1 MTTKLNLDLRNVQEQ
16 VEDNVKRLRQLNR
29 RGVLAY
35 VGLWGMIYDQA
46 KALMEEG
53 TGWLDQAEQRGMKLE
68 ETLNDQLLTLDNQAA
83 HELKKW
89 SARFQPKPQAVN
101 GETTSATTS
110 FEHEIEQH
118 IEQILTHLGIPHRDR
133 LERLSREIDALSRKL
148 DEQLQQAQTAAAEKQ
163 PAEKQATEEQVAEE
177 PEVALPLP
185 DYDKLNA
192 KTVMSQLKQ
201 LDAEQLQAVRAYES
215 THAARV
221 TVLREIDQQMK
232 RALAV
237 M

>member
-35 VGLWGMIYDQA
+35 VGLWGVIYDQA
-46 KALMEEG
+46 KALVEEG
-53 TGWLDQAEQRGMKLE
+53 TNWLDQAEQRGMKLE

-89 SARFQPKPQAVN
+89 RARLQPKPQAVKS
-101 GETTSATTS
+101 EPTRATTTI
-110 FEHEIEQH
+110 EHEIEQR
-118 IEQILTHLGIPHRDR
+118 IEQLLTHLGIPHRDR

-148 DEQLQQAQTAAAEKQ
+148 DEQLQQAQTAATEKQ

-177 PEVALPLP
+177 SEAVLPLP

>member
-46 KALMEEG
+46 KALVEEG

-89 SARFQPKPQAVN
+89 RAHLQPKPQAVKS
-101 GETTSATTS
+101 EPTSATTS
-110 FEHEIEQH
+110 VEHEIEQR

-148 DEQLQQAQTAAAEKQ
+148 DEQLQQAQTAAS
-163 PAEKQATEEQVAEE
+163 EKQATEEQVAEE
-177 PEVALPLP
+177 LEVALPLP

-215 THAARV
+215 AHAARV

-232 RALAV
+232 RDLAV

>member
-16 VEDNVKRLRQLNR
+16 VEDNVKRLSQLNR

-35 VGLWGMIYDQA
+35 VGLWGVIYDQA
-46 KALMEEG
+46 KALVEEG
-53 TGWLDQAEQRGMKLE
+53 ANWIDQVEQRGMKLE

-89 SARFQPKPQAVN
+89 RARLQPKPQAVN
-101 GETTSATTS
+101 RETTSATIS
-110 FEHEIEQH
+110 VEREIEQR

-148 DEQLQQAQTAAAEKQ
+148 DEQLQQAQTIEAE
-163 PAEKQATEEQVAEE
+163 EQATKQQSAEE
-177 PEVALPLP
+177 PEAALPLP

-215 THAARV
+215 AHAARV
-221 TVLREIDQQMK
+221 TVMREIDQQLK
-232 RALAV
+232 RDLAV